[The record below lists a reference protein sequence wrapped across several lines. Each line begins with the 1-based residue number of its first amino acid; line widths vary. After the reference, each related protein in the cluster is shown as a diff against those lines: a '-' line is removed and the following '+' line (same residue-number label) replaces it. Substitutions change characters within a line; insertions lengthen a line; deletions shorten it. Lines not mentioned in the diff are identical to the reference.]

1 MRFDKQKPYRVNRY
15 FHGITNFDGF
25 WWLVDSKVWVKD
37 LPSPLTE
44 PVSTYTPCRTLKAFR
59 RHLRNHPEIQGKAVL
74 ASRYHGYDV
83 YA

>member
-15 FHGITNFDGF
+15 FCSITNFDGL

-44 PVSTYTPCRTLKAFR
+44 VATTSVDCKTLRAFR

-74 ASRYHGYDV
+74 VSRYKGYDV